1 MNFTD
6 LTLEGWILLG
16 AWTVLSICA
25 GGAIESWRRDRRE
38 VKEIESEIGYQEA
51 YMEIKIQIKDRVF
64 SICFG
69 HKKKWFQQVKWL
81 TITEEFYNEKMEV
94 VYANAI
100 MVQGAK

>member
-1 MNFTD
+1 
-6 LTLEGWILLG
+6 
-16 AWTVLSICA
+16 
-25 GGAIESWRRDRRE
+25 
-38 VKEIESEIGYQEA
+38 
-51 YMEIKIQIKDRVF
+51 MEIKIQIKDRVF

-100 MVQGAK
+100 MV